1 MPHHD
6 TSPPS
11 AAVAVLTWVRR
22 HRPRERALF
31 GGTYG
36 LVLASA
42 LVAALESPEQK
53 PEPAA
58 DLLWVL
64 LAAVVTAAAHGYAHA
79 VAHRAAER
87 RTGTMITVRM
97 VLAEWPLVAAA
108 LPTVVLLCF
117 AVAGWWREADAV
129 EAALWFNTVALFA
142 WGTSAARLAGRGWP
156 ASFRSGGVDLV
167 IGLVVVFANSLI
179 H

>member
-6 TSPPS
+6 RHAPPPPT
-11 AAVAVLTWVRR
+11 AALTWVRR
-22 HRPRERALF
+22 HRPHEHALF
-31 GGTYG
+31 GVTYG

-42 LVAALESPEQK
+42 LVAAVENPGEGPDPGS
-53 PEPAA
+53 

-64 LAAVVTAAAHGYAHA
+64 LTAVATAAAHGYAHA

-87 RTGTMITVRM
+87 GTTTTGAVGT
-97 VLAEWPLVAAA
+97 VLAEWPLVAAV

-117 AVAGWWREADAV
+117 AVAGWWSEEEAV

-142 WGTSAARLAGRGWP
+142 WGTWAARIAGRGWP
-156 ASFRSGGVDLV
+156 ACFRSGGVDLA
-167 IGLVVVFANSLI
+167 IGLVIIFANSLI

>member
-1 MPHHD
+1 MSQHD
-6 TSPPS
+6 RPLPPY
-11 AAVAVLTWVRR
+11 AAAVLTWVRR
-22 HRPRERALF
+22 HPPDERALF

-42 LVAALESPEQK
+42 LVAALESPEEK
-53 PEPAA
+53 PDPAA

-64 LAAVVTAAAHGYAHA
+64 LAAVATAAAHGYAHA
-79 VAHRAAER
+79 VAHRAADSRNATTSAVR
-87 RTGTMITVRM
+87 R

-108 LPTVVLLCF
+108 LPTAVLLCF
-117 AVAGWWREADAV
+117 AVAGWLREADAV

-142 WGTSAARLAGRGWP
+142 WGSWAARLAGRGWP
-156 ASFRSGGVDLV
+156 GSFRSGGVDLA
-167 IGLVVVFANSLI
+167 IGLVVIFANSWI